1 MSSRV
6 RVFIYGTHVRVVTAV
21 KRNIYSSAALL
32 QLAAYARAASSE
44 QQQQQQQQQQQA
56 GPAACSVVWVS
67 GVALASTLCSAV
79 QRAINCN
86 ARTAMTAVHPRQ
98 RAAAKPIDVAN
109 AIDRLLLRDIV

>member
-44 QQQQQQQQQQQA
+44 QQQQQQQQA

-67 GVALASTLCSAV
+67 GVALASTLCCAV
-79 QRAINCN
+79 QCSERSTATRAL
-86 ARTAMTAVHPRQ
+86 Q
-98 RAAAKPIDVAN
+98 
-109 AIDRLLLRDIV
+109 

>member
-44 QQQQQQQQQQQA
+44 QQQQQQQA
-56 GPAACSVVWVS
+56 RPAACSVVWVS
-67 GVALASTLCSAV
+67 GVALASTLCRAV
-79 QRAINCN
+79 QCSERSTATRAL
-86 ARTAMTAVHPRQ
+86 Q
-98 RAAAKPIDVAN
+98 
-109 AIDRLLLRDIV
+109 

>member
-44 QQQQQQQQQQQA
+44 QQQQQQQQQA

-67 GVALASTLCSAV
+67 GVALASTLCCAV
-79 QRAINCN
+79 QCSERSTATRAL
-86 ARTAMTAVHPRQ
+86 Q
-98 RAAAKPIDVAN
+98 
-109 AIDRLLLRDIV
+109 

>member
-44 QQQQQQQQQQQA
+44 QQQQQQQQA

-67 GVALASTLCSAV
+67 GVALASTLCRAV
-79 QRAINCN
+79 QCSERSTATRAL
-86 ARTAMTAVHPRQ
+86 Q
-98 RAAAKPIDVAN
+98 
-109 AIDRLLLRDIV
+109 

>member
-44 QQQQQQQQQQQA
+44 QQQQQQQQPR
-56 GPAACSVVWVS
+56 PAACSVVWVS
-67 GVALASTLCSAV
+67 GVALASTLCCAV
-79 QRAINCN
+79 QCSERSTATRAL
-86 ARTAMTAVHPRQ
+86 Q
-98 RAAAKPIDVAN
+98 
-109 AIDRLLLRDIV
+109 